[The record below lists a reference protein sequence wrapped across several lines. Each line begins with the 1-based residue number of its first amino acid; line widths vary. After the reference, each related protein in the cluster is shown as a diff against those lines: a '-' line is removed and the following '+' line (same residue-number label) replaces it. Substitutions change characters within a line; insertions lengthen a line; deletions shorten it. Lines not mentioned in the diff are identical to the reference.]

1 MAIHKY
7 NYQACDIEGKIREG
21 QINAETE
28 QEVVNNLQNQQLIPL
43 KIEQE
48 PESLNLFKRQS
59 IKNGDVIDFTN
70 GLCTLVEAQ
79 VPLDRALGLL
89 EGITEKQVVQELIE
103 NLRRDVKEGKSLAE
117 ALQTRPDIF
126 SRMYINMV
134 HAGEEGGILDQ
145 LLPKLAHFLDTADEA
160 KRNIISS
167 LIYPLI
173 LLIVGIGSVIL
184 LMVYVV
190 PSFASLFEDMG
201 SNIPASAAF
210 LLSLSDW
217 LTTYGWSLLFIPM
230 LIWYSWKQL
239 DKTPERRLQRDK
251 IILSIPL
258 FGNLILEAESSRFC
272 RTLGALQGAGIP
284 LLKGLHI
291 TKGVIENQVLAE
303 SLAKIEEAVRG
314 GIGLGKALV
323 NEGVFPVLL
332 AQLVIVGEESGRT
345 ATILDKLAETFD
357 KSVKQQTSRLVA
369 LSEPLLILILGI
381 LVGAIVITMLSAIF
395 SINDMQY

>member
-7 NYQACDIEGKIREG
+7 NYQACDTEGKTQEG

-28 QEVVNNLQNQQLIPL
+28 QEVVANLQSQQLIPL
-43 KIEQE
+43 KVEQQ

-59 IKNGDVIDFTN
+59 INTKDVIDFTN

-89 EGITEKQVVQELIE
+89 EGITEKQAVQELIE

-145 LLPKLAHFLDTADEA
+145 LLPKLANFLDSADEA

-167 LIYPLI
+167 LIYPFI

-210 LLSLSDW
+210 LLALSDW
-217 LTTYGWSLLFIPM
+217 LTTYGWSLVFIPI
-230 LIWYSWKQL
+230 LIMYGWKQL
-239 DKTPERRLQRDK
+239 DKTPERRFQRDK
-251 IILSIPL
+251 MILSVPL
-258 FGNLILEAESSRFC
+258 FGDLILQAESSRFC
-272 RTLGALQGAGIP
+272 RTLGALLGAGIP

-291 TKGVIENQVLAE
+291 TKGVIENQVLSG
-303 SLAKIEEAVRG
+303 SLAKIEESVRG

-323 NEGVFPVLL
+323 NDAMFPVLL

-345 ATILDKLAETFD
+345 AAILDKLAETFD
-357 KSVKQQTSRLVA
+357 KSVKQKTSNLVA
-369 LSEPLLILILGI
+369 LS
-381 LVGAIVITMLSAIF
+381 
-395 SINDMQY
+395 

>member
-1 MAIHKY
+1 MAIRQY
-7 NYQACDIEGKIREG
+7 NYQACDIEGKIKEG
-21 QINAETE
+21 QLNAENE

-43 KIEQE
+43 KIEQQ
-48 PESLNLFKRQS
+48 PENVNLFKRQS
-59 IKNGDVIDFTN
+59 IKTKDIIDFTD

-89 EGITEKQVVQELIE
+89 EGITEKQVMQELIE

-145 LLPKLAHFLDTADEA
+145 LLPKLAHFLSSADEA

-173 LLIVGIGSVIL
+173 LLTVGIGSVIL

-190 PSFASLFEDMG
+190 PSFATLFEDMG
-201 SNIPASAAF
+201 SNIPPSAAF
-210 LLSLSDW
+210 LLGMSDW
-217 LTTYGWSLLFIPM
+217 LTYYGWSLIFIPILVM
-230 LIWYSWKQL
+230 YGWRQL
-239 DKTPERRLQRDK
+239 DTTPERRLQRDK
-251 IILSIPL
+251 FILSIPL
-258 FGNLILEAESSRFC
+258 LGNLLLEAESSRFC
-272 RTLGALQGAGIP
+272 RTLGSLLGAGIP

-291 TKGVIENQVLAE
+291 TKGVMENQLLAE
-303 SLAKIEEAVRG
+303 SLAKMEEAVRG
-314 GIGLGKALV
+314 GIGLGKSLV

-345 ATILDKLAETFD
+345 ATILEKLAENFD

-369 LSEPLLILILGI
+369 LMEPMLILILGI
-381 LVGAIVITMLSAIF
+381 VVGAIVITMLSAIF

>member
-1 MAIHKY
+1 MAIHQY
-7 NYQACDIEGKIREG
+7 NYQACDVEGKIKEG
-21 QINAETE
+21 QLNAESE
-28 QEVVNNLQNQQLIPL
+28 QEVVTNLQNQQLIPL
-43 KIEQE
+43 KIEQQ
-48 PESLNLFKRQS
+48 PESINLFKRQS
-59 IKNGDVIDFTN
+59 IKTKDVIDFTD

-89 EGITEKQVVQELIE
+89 EGITEKQVVRELIE

-145 LLPKLAHFLDTADEA
+145 LLPKLAHFLASADEA

-173 LLIVGIGSVIL
+173 LLTVGIGSVIL

-190 PSFASLFEDMG
+190 PSFATLFEDMG
-201 SNIPASAAF
+201 SNIPPSAAF
-210 LLSLSDW
+210 LLAMSDW
-217 LTTYGWSLLFIPM
+217 LKYYGWSLILIP
-230 LIWYSWKQL
+230 ITIVYGWRQL
-239 DKTPERRLQRDK
+239 DSTPERRLHRDK
-251 IILSIPL
+251 FILSIPL
-258 FGNLILEAESSRFC
+258 LGNLVLEAESSRFC
-272 RTLGALQGAGIP
+272 RTLGSLLGAGVP

-291 TKGVIENQVLAE
+291 TKGVMENQLLAE

-314 GIGLGKALV
+314 GIGLGKSLV
-323 NEGVFPVLL
+323 SEGVFPVLL

-369 LSEPLLILILGI
+369 LMEPMLILILGI
-381 LVGAIVITMLSAIF
+381 VVGAIVITMLSAIF